1 MTRNTVS
8 EDQHSAH
15 CLLYSWKK
23 KVGWQG
29 CISASAW
36 KCTAVFWVFFLEK
49 LKITVVA
56 SVENRVPG
64 EQKWRET
71 FPYLTLLNLKLC
83 ELETKNLRQN
93 R

>member
-1 MTRNTVS
+1 MEKESGV
-8 EDQHSAH
+8 A
-15 CLLYSWKK
+15 
-23 KVGWQG
+23 G

-36 KCTAVFWVFFLEK
+36 KCTAVFWVFFFLEK

>member
-1 MTRNTVS
+1 MKST
-8 EDQHSAH
+8 EGQHSPTVCCIHGKRKWGGGGAYQH
-15 CLLYSWKK
+15 LL
-23 KVGWQG
+23 GNAQLFFG
-29 CISASAW
+29 
-36 KCTAVFWVFFLEK
+36 FFFLEK

-83 ELETKNLRQN
+83 ELETKN
-93 R
+93 